1 MRGIEIQKEISGFF
15 NIGLDIGKNTVGV
28 LKYMIG
34 YSRVYFLLLGSSGYY
49 WVFPGISGYI
59 TIFGGLDSN
68 IIEWNTW
75 NTQTCLEI
83 HEVLGN
89 ALNFGFTWNIG

>member
-1 MRGIEIQKEISGFF
+1 MDQDSTLFILSFQKSVFVKRSNVHCLQFYIGPTLLTTASMRGIEIQKEISGFF

-49 WVFPGISGYI
+49 WVFPGIS
-59 TIFGGLDSN
+59 
-68 IIEWNTW
+68 
-75 NTQTCLEI
+75 
-83 HEVLGN
+83 
-89 ALNFGFTWNIG
+89 